1 MGYMGHIGSF
11 EFVYLVGCSGLVYLV
26 DLYLQLL
33 VEEDQQLWEVHH
45 LMGCWIVQVELQSV
59 LGN

>member
-1 MGYMGHIGSF
+1 MGHIGSF

-33 VEEDQQLWEVHH
+33 VEQDQQHWEGHH
-45 LMGCWIVQVELQSV
+45 
-59 LGN
+59 